1 MCGRSPEHFTLF
13 SWTAALGGLEVG
25 VVEFQVRP
33 LRLPFTRI
41 FQRRVRLPCQDW
53 GEERSDVSPYHFCCT
68 RLIIQWSTVV
78 HDTRQVWGEEL
89 IESVLKGL
97 EGFWTN
103 LLSHLIRN
111 QINISILAICSWV
124 VTLFSMCCLEF
135 NTSWERSK
143 NKLSIEQGPHCLV
156 PALTLLLHSR

>member
-68 RLIIQWSTVV
+68 RLIIQWSTVI

-89 IESVLKGL
+89 IERIGRFLDKPSIT
-97 EGFWTN
+97 FDD
-103 LLSHLIRN
+103 
-111 QINISILAICSWV
+111 SILAICSWV

-156 PALTLLLHSR
+156 PALTLLLYSR